1 MNGVPVATRRT
12 ARSGAKSAM
21 LRASGVPTSSRNRVR
36 VTIIAENMLMST
48 PRPRVSANPFT
59 RVAPNWS
66 PNHQRIPHV
75 ISVETLLSRI
85 EDQATGKILIDAL
98 HVEIPGER
106 MAQARNAAKVLGNDI
121 FDNAIADFAAAY
133 ADQTERD
140 HDSLMKAV
148 RGGRLGEQ
156 ARAVYWCPTCQAPA
170 GTGG

>member
-85 EDQATGKILIDAL
+85 EDQARSKPCSIACGSARPWRSSSFIRSKTRMFASTAIPTDSTKPAMPASVIVIGPMIGPSLKIIMSVEMYVVSASDA
-98 HVEIPGER
+98 ITPGR
-106 MAQARNAAKVLGNDI
+106 R
-121 FDNAIADFAAAY
+121 
-133 ADQTERD
+133 
-140 HDSLMKAV
+140 
-148 RGGRLGEQ
+148 
-156 ARAVYWCPTCQAPA
+156 
-170 GTGG
+170 